1 MTDSRFDTFPA
12 HGVWSPALT
21 PLDDELSID
30 TTRLSQH
37 VKNLLESGCHGV
49 ALFGTTGE
57 ANSFSVKERMVALEA
72 VLQSGVT
79 PAQLMI
85 GTGCCALPDTI
96 ELTRHALA
104 NNCHHT
110 LVLPPFYYKNASDDG
125 LLMSYSEMIE
135 RVSDTT
141 LNVFLYHIPP
151 VSQTPISED
160 LINNLVTRFPE
171 VIAGVKDSSGDLD
184 NTLSLA
190 SRFPQLAIFP
200 GAETFL
206 LPGLQNGCVGCIS
219 ATANANPTGIRR
231 IYDSFIA
238 SDGNAN
244 LLQEQANRIREAFVA
259 YPAIAA
265 LKHYAAESYGDPRWQ
280 PLRPPLVGL
289 PEDHGQQLL
298 NDLQHLDLPME

>member
-1 MTDSRFDTFPA
+1 MTDNRFDTFPA

-21 PLDDELSID
+21 PLDDQLSID
-30 TTRLSQH
+30 TTRLSRHVQH
-37 VKNLLESGCHGV
+37 LLASGCHGV

-72 VLQSGVT
+72 VLKSGAT

-104 NNCHHT
+104 NGCHHT

-125 LLMSYSEMIE
+125 LLMSYANMIE
-135 RVSDTT
+135 GVSDTS

-151 VSQTPISED
+151 VSQIPISGD
-160 LINNLVTRFPE
+160 LIHNLVTRFPE

-184 NTLSLA
+184 NTLYLSN
-190 SRFPQLAIFP
+190 RFPQLAIFP

-206 LPGLQNGCVGCIS
+206 LTGLQNGCVGCIS
-219 ATANANPTGIRR
+219 ATANANPTGLRR

-238 SDGNAN
+238 DDDNAPI
-244 LLQEQANRIREAFVA
+244 LQEKAKRIREAFVA

-265 LKHYAAESYGDPRWQ
+265 LKHYAAAFYGDPRWQ
-280 PLRPPLVGL
+280 TLRPPLVGL

>member
-1 MTDSRFDTFPA
+1 
-12 HGVWSPALT
+12 
-21 PLDDELSID
+21 
-30 TTRLSQH
+30 
-37 VKNLLESGCHGV
+37 V

-57 ANSFSVKERMVALEA
+57 ANSFSVKERMAALEA
-72 VLQSGVT
+72 VLKSGVT

-104 NNCHHT
+104 NGCHHT

-125 LLMSYSEMIE
+125 LLISYSEMIE
-135 RVSDTT
+135 GIADTT

-151 VSQTPISED
+151 VSQTPISGD

-184 NTLSLA
+184 NTLSL
-190 SRFPQLAIFP
+190 SNRFPQLAIFP

-206 LPGLQNGCVGCIS
+206 LTGLQNGCVGCIS

-238 SDGNAN
+238 CDGSANA
-244 LLQEQANRIREAFVA
+244 LQEKANRVREAFVT

-265 LKHYAAESYGDPRWQ
+265 LKHYAATFYGDTRWRT
-280 PLRPPLVGL
+280 LRPPLVGL

-298 NDLQHLDLPME
+298 NDLKHLDLPME

>member
-1 MTDSRFDTFPA
+1 M
-12 HGVWSPALT
+12 
-21 PLDDELSID
+21 
-30 TTRLSQH
+30 
-37 VKNLLESGCHGV
+37 

-160 LINNLVTRFPE
+160 LIHNLVTRFPE

-184 NTLSLA
+184 NTLSLS

-206 LPGLQNGCVGCIS
+206 LTGLQNGCVGCIS

-265 LKHYAAESYGDPRWQ
+265 LKHYAAESYGDTRWQ
-280 PLRPPLVGL
+280 TLRPPLVGL